1 MQSLEKRIAALEA
14 ASPAEPFRAI
24 RMEIGESETDCR
36 LRCGIPADAANV
48 LFIQRVI
55 VSPGEVRHARD

>member
-14 ASPAEPFRAI
+14 ASPADPLRAI
-24 RMEIGESETDCR
+24 RMEIGESEADCR
-36 LRCGIPADAANV
+36 LRCGIQADATNV

-55 VSPGEVRHARD
+55 VAPGEVRRAKH